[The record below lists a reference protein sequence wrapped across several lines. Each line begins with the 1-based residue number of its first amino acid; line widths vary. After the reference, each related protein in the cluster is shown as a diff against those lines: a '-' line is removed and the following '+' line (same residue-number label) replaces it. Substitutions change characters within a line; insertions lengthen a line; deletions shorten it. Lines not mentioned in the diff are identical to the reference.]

1 MKKILNNALIA
12 IGTVVVAFG
21 AYSLVPD
28 VEKPPLD
35 AEFSQMALHQY
46 AYYNE
51 LGSVPTGI
59 DHLPG
64 SCGGGGRRGR
74 RGERHRSLRSLVGA
88 GTSGI
93 TWDAAAQT
101 LVYEYSE
108 PVAMR
113 RSTLSRL
120 SFGLFKTKANISGR
134 SITPDTIIQNTPI
147 YEAEG
152 LLVLNDHE
160 QTNKKQNETV
170 GKPPERCR
178 EISSPIEQ
186 LLTA

>member
-64 SCGGGGRRGR
+64 
-74 RGERHRSLRSLVGA
+74 SLRSLVGA

-170 GKPPERCR
+170 GKPPERNKQ
-178 EISSPIEQ
+178 SN
-186 LLTA
+186 